1 MTNDL
6 KRRLDAAL
14 EICTSAGELALEK
27 FNNLESLNIE
37 KKGVQDLVSEADREV
52 ELLIRANLT
61 KHFPEDGLI
70 GEEFPNKV
78 PGNSPYS
85 WIIDPIDGTA
95 NYVRGISTWAV
106 VLACVDEEATQIG
119 VVYDPVLQE
128 MFYACKGFGSFKN
141 GQPNI
146 PYGSDGLH
154 DGLVGIG
161 TSTKGSKDPIINL
174 IADLLSMDGIF
185 CRSGSGALG
194 ITYVSCGR
202 YIGFLEGHMNAWD
215 CLAAMLIVEE
225 AGGKVIGLDLPDMIA
240 NGGKAIVA
248 SPNVVKEIV
257 SLSKHLS

>member
-1 MTNDL
+1 MAKDI
-6 KRRLDAAL
+6 KQRLDAAL

-27 FNNLESLNIE
+27 FINLESLSVE

-52 ELLIRANLT
+52 ELLIRDNLT
-61 KHFPEDGLI
+61 KRFPDDGLI
-70 GEEFPNKV
+70 GEEFENKE

-95 NYVRGISTWAV
+95 NYLRGISVWAV

-119 VVYDPVLQE
+119 VVYDPVHQE
-128 MFYACKGFGSFKN
+128 MFYACNGFGSYKN

-146 PYGSDGLH
+146 PYGPDGLH

-161 TSTKGSKDPIINL
+161 TSTKGSKEPIINL
-174 IADLLSMDGIF
+174 IADLLSKDGIF

-202 YIGFLEGHMNAWD
+202 YIGFLESHMNAWD

-225 AGGKVIGLDLPDMIA
+225 AGGKVIGLNLPDMIA

-248 SPNVVKEIV
+248 SPSVVKEIV
-257 SLSKHLS
+257 NISKHIL